1 MVFHRFRQPAGGTT
15 TAKGTTVQ
23 RPFLRRPKALAALAG
38 LAMAVGLTV
47 IPAQAQSTPHYERP
61 MATGTLGKGA
71 APGGPVTREQIIARA
86 RHWVER
92 EVPYSQARWW
102 KDEAT
107 GGSYRQDC
115 SGFVSMAWQLRESL
129 TTASLPS
136 VASRLPSFDQLE
148 PGDAL
153 DNPAAHAVLFGGWTD
168 KAKGDFVYYSESR
181 PGRPARKD
189 TANIH
194 DNRIAGHPRTSYIPL
209 RLKQLTTAQAP
220 APIPAKPTAPA
231 QPAPTATLAPS
242 ASTMPKPKPK
252 PKPGTTVAPG
262 PKPMPSTTAA
272 PGRTP
277 STTAPAAPAPSATKP
292 PAGAAPG
299 PAVTARPAAPAPPPG
314 DGCPSS
320 RPVSF
325 WAWIFSF

>member
-1 MVFHRFRQPAGGTT
+1 M
-15 TAKGTTVQ
+15 Q

-47 IPAQAQSTPHYERP
+47 IPAQAQSTPRYERP
-61 MATGTLGKGA
+61 MTTGTLGKDA

-92 EVPYSQARWW
+92 AVPYSQTRWW
-102 KDEAT
+102 KDETT

-136 VASRLPSFDQLE
+136 VANRLPGFDQLE

-194 DNRIAGHPRTSYIPL
+194 DHRIAGHPRTSYIPL
-209 RLKQLTTAQAP
+209 RLKQLATAQA
-220 APIPAKPTAPA
+220 TAPA
-231 QPAPTATLAPS
+231 QPVPTATRAPS
-242 ASTMPKPKPK
+242 ASTTPPAKPK
-252 PKPGTTVAPG
+252 
-262 PKPMPSTTAA
+262 PSTTAA
-272 PGRTP
+272 PGQKPTPSATATPGRTP
-277 STTAPAAPAPSATKP
+277 STTAPAAPAPSTTKP

-299 PAVTARPAAPAPPPG
+299 PTVTAAQPAAPAPPPG
-314 DGCPSS
+314 EGCQSG
-320 RPVSF
+320 RQVSF